1 MVSSV
6 AGVKTRQHILRR
18 GLWLISAG
26 VLVAVLLCAHSAQA
40 CFGPKLYVG
49 VGSDT
54 LDEVFY
60 ELVSLYV
67 REKTGVE
74 TVRVALKGKPPLA
87 ALRDEEVDLVPVET
101 PAEGFDV
108 LMSIG
113 DLIHLLSGPRPL
125 QDLQFSTVAPAL
137 RKLGSLLTAEQLGGL
152 RDRVEQ
158 GEPPAAQARRF
169 LMTQGWI

>member
-1 MVSSV
+1 MISRV
-6 AGVKTRQHILRR
+6 AALKNRLPFAGHS
-18 GLWLISAG
+18 LWLISAG
-26 VLVAVLLCAHSAQA
+26 VLVAALLCAHPAQA

-60 ELVSLYV
+60 ELVSLYI

-74 TVRVALKGKPPLA
+74 TIRVELKGKSPLA
-87 ALRDEEVDLVPVET
+87 VLQAEKVDLVPVAT
-101 PAEGFDV
+101 PAAGFDV
-108 LMSIG
+108 LMGTG

-125 QDLQFSTVAPAL
+125 HDLQFSTVAPAL
-137 RKLGSLLTAEQLGGL
+137 RKLGTLLTVQQLEGL

-158 GEPPAAQARRF
+158 GEPPAAEARRF
-169 LMTQGWI
+169 LMLQGWI